1 MNLSFNDAELEV
13 LRLAAGREGMASAAW
28 AGRQVMAVAQHTLVP
43 VSRDAG
49 DVLRELI
56 AARVHLRETVTA
68 LRALAAPGSPTA
80 DLPATAADPP
90 ATGLPATAA
99 DPPATGLPATA
110 ADPPAT
116 GLPATAAE
124 VVARALDA
132 VARVD
137 EATVAVMRER
147 RSRS

>member
-1 MNLSFNDAELEV
+1 MSFSDTELAVVRTAAE
-13 LRLAAGREGMASAAW
+13 REGMASAAW

-68 LRALAAPGSPTA
+68 LRALAAP
-80 DLPATAADPP
+80 DPP
-90 ATGLPATAA
+90 AAGLPATAA
-99 DPPATGLPATA
+99 DI
-110 ADPPAT
+110 
-116 GLPATAAE
+116 
-124 VVARALDA
+124 VARALDA

-137 EATVAVMRER
+137 AATVAVMRER
-147 RSRS
+147 RPRS

>member
-1 MNLSFNDAELEV
+1 MNLSFNETELEV
-13 LRLAAGREGMASAAW
+13 VRLAAGREGMSPASW
-28 AGRQVMAVAQHTLVP
+28 AGRQVMAVAQHVLVP

-68 LRALAAPGSPTA
+68 LRALAVAGPSA
-80 DLPATAADPP
+80 AVLPEPAAD
-90 ATGLPATAA
+90 
-99 DPPATGLPATA
+99 
-110 ADPPAT
+110 
-116 GLPATAAE
+116 
-124 VVARALDA
+124 VVARALEA

-147 RSRS
+147 RPRS

>member
-1 MNLSFNDAELEV
+1 MTVGADGNTGARRRERQVGEPRKKRFYVSFSDTELAVVRTAAE
-13 LRLAAGREGMASAAW
+13 REGMASAAW
-28 AGRQVMAVAQHTLVP
+28 AGRQVMAVAQHVLVP
-43 VSRDAG
+43 VSWDAG

-68 LRALAAPGSPTA
+68 LRALAA
-80 DLPATAADPP
+80 ADPP
-90 ATGLPATAA
+90 TAGLPV
-99 DPPATGLPATA
+99 
-110 ADPPAT
+110 
-116 GLPATAAE
+116 TAAE
-124 VVARALDA
+124 VAARALDA

>member
-13 LRLAAGREGMASAAW
+13 VRLAAGREGMSPASW

-56 AARVHLRETVTA
+56 QARIHLRETVTA
-68 LRALAAPGSPTA
+68 LRALAATA
-80 DLPATAADPP
+80 PADGEPAATVGESA
-90 ATGLPATAA
+90 AT
-99 DPPATGLPATA
+99 
-110 ADPPAT
+110 
-116 GLPATAAE
+116 
-124 VVARALDA
+124 VVEETLKA

-137 EATVAVMRER
+137 AAMVAVMRER
-147 RSRS
+147 RPRS

>member
-1 MNLSFNDAELEV
+1 MGVEGSSGGVRRRERLTSEPRGRRVNLSFNDAELEV
-13 LRLAAGREGMASAAW
+13 LRLAAGREGMSPASW

-68 LRALAAPGSPTA
+68 LRALAAPGPPAA
-80 DLPATAADPP
+80 DLPATAAD
-90 ATGLPATAA
+90 
-99 DPPATGLPATA
+99 
-110 ADPPAT
+110 
-116 GLPATAAE
+116 

-137 EATVAVMRER
+137 AATVAVMRER
-147 RSRS
+147 RPRS

>member
-1 MNLSFNDAELEV
+1 MGVEGSSGGVRRRERLTSEPRGRRVNLSFNETELEV
-13 LRLAAGREGMASAAW
+13 VRLAAGREGMSPASW

-68 LRALAAPGSPTA
+68 LRALAAPG
-80 DLPATAADPP
+80 PP
-90 ATGLPATAA
+90 AAGGPAAA
-99 DPPATGLPATA
+99 GGPV
-110 ADPPAT
+110 ADGGPV
-116 GLPATAAE
+116 TAAE
-124 VVARALDA
+124 VVARALEA

-137 EATVAVMRER
+137 AATVAVMRER